1 MRRVP
6 EGRSGLRKK
15 LQKRTFQQWLEW
27 IVPAYARIPL
37 ALLVIINLIV
47 YEGTQFLMLHAKHWE
62 LALPLDGRIPFRPAW
77 MVIYILAYLQ
87 WAVGYVMIARESRE
101 RCYRVF
107 MGEIIAKFICGLFF
121 IVMPTRIERP
131 SVEGSGFIAWFTRLV
146 FSADLPGNLFP
157 SIHCLESWFCFRGA
171 IGMKRAPRWY
181 APTMLALTLLV
192 FASTLLVKQHVLV
205 DIPAGILVAEL
216 GLLLSTKLRAGR
228 LLDRLEDA
236 RLRRRGGRT

>member
-1 MRRVP
+1 M
-6 EGRSGLRKK
+6 GLRKK

-181 APTMLALTLLV
+181 APAMLALTLLV

-228 LLDRLEDA
+228 LLDRQEDA
-236 RLRRRGGRT
+236 RLLRIGGRT

>member
-62 LALPLDGRIPFRPAW
+62 LALPLDGRIPFRQAW

-181 APTMLALTLLV
+181 APAMLALTLLV

-236 RLRRRGGRT
+236 QLRRRGGRT

>member
-1 MRRVP
+1 M
-6 EGRSGLRKK
+6 GLRKK

-157 SIHCLESWFCFRGA
+157 SIHCLESCFCFRGA

-181 APTMLALTLLV
+181 APAMLALTLLV

>member
-6 EGRSGLRKK
+6 EGRLGLRKK

-181 APTMLALTLLV
+181 APAMLALTLLV
-192 FASTLLVKQHVLV
+192 FASTLLVKQYVLV